1 MARRNKQDSDDLF
14 IALLMSLPWWTPFIL
29 AILVYVLMSRSGLLG
44 MVGAFFWAGIFV
56 FAGLALPFIK
66 QKNKELIA
74 RATDLPAIRQMSWQ
88 QFEVLVGE
96 AFRRQG
102 YVVIERGGPAA
113 DGGID
118 LILRKRSETVIV
130 QCKHWKMQQ
139 VGVSPVREL
148 RGVVAREKATR
159 GIFVTSGSYTS
170 DALSE
175 AAGQPPLE
183 LIDGPK
189 LLKLIQGVQI
199 EKAEPQQKALD
210 VPASVP
216 AGLVNQ
222 AQAVSEEDTPLCPK
236 CNRPMKKRFAQQGAN
251 AGNYFWGCPAYPDCK
266 GTRQLQ

>member
-1 MARRNKQDSDDLF
+1 MARRSKQNFEELF
-14 IALLMSLPWWTPFIL
+14 LASLMSLPWWVPFAL
-29 AILVYVLMSRSGLLG
+29 AVLVYVVMSRSGLLS

-66 QKNKELIA
+66 QKNSELIA
-74 RATDLPAIRQMSWQ
+74 KATDLPAIRQMGWQ

-102 YVVIERGGPAA
+102 YVVVERGGPAA

-183 LIDGPK
+183 LLDGSK
-189 LLKLIQGVQI
+189 LLKLIQSGKM
-199 EKAEPQQKALD
+199 EAAESQQKALE

-216 AGLVNQ
+216 AWLVNQ
-222 AQAVSEEDTPLCPK
+222 AQAVSEENTPLCPK

-251 AGNYFWGCPAYPDCK
+251 AGSYFWGCPAYPDCK
-266 GTRQLQ
+266 GTRQLE